1 MATRTYEI
9 KGKYT
14 DGTDY
19 IAGTFTVSDGTNGTN
34 GTNGKD
40 ALVYPNVIQTNAPTV
55 GVMKVLVSTDFNRTP
70 VINDEFIGVCQYE
83 TNKSFIAVWRVQLV
97 SGGNVTCNIVN
108 YVITTGATGQKGAD
122 GTNGTNGSNGLD
134 ALTTIF
140 IPTLTTGDTGEIV
153 TFETDSFNRYPEIG
167 DRFYCPV
174 NLPNNRSGIA
184 TFGVTEVDST
194 NTTTALLLYTE
205 TTGKTGAAGQQG
217 KGIASVQV
225 VEV

>member
-19 IAGTFTVSDGTNGTN
+19 TAGTFTVSDGTNGTN
-34 GTNGKD
+34 GTNGKS
-40 ALVYPNVIQTNAPTV
+40 ALVYLNVIQTGAPTV
-55 GVMKVLVSTDFNRTP
+55 DAKKVLVSTDFNRTP

-97 SGGNVTCNIVN
+97 SEENVTCNIVN

-122 GTNGTNGSNGLD
+122 GTNGTNGKDGADGVGFYYTTD
-134 ALTTIF
+134 AS
-140 IPTLTTGDTGEIV
+140 TGT
-153 TFETDSFNRYPEIG
+153 
-167 DRFYCPV
+167 
-174 NLPNNRSGIA
+174 SGISTLLSNIMPSGIKVDDFLVNA
-184 TFGVTEVDST
+184 NGKVCQVTEISGT
-194 NTTTALLLYTE
+194 NVSAQYRTSIKGA
-205 TTGKTGAAGQQG
+205 TGATGSPGATG

>member
-19 IAGTFTVSDGTNGTN
+19 TAGTFTVSDGTNGTN
-34 GTNGKD
+34 GTNGKS

-55 GVMKVLVSTDFNRTP
+55 GAMKVLVSTDFNRTP

-97 SGGNVTCNIVN
+97 SGENVTCNIVN

-122 GTNGTNGSNGLD
+122 GTNGTNGKDGADGVGFYYTTD
-134 ALTTIF
+134 AS
-140 IPTLTTGDTGEIV
+140 TGT
-153 TFETDSFNRYPEIG
+153 
-167 DRFYCPV
+167 
-174 NLPNNRSGIA
+174 SGISTLLSNIMPSGIKVDDFLVNA
-184 TFGVTEVDST
+184 NGKVCQVTEISGT
-194 NTTTALLLYTE
+194 NVSAQYRTSIKGA
-205 TTGKTGAAGQQG
+205 TGATGSPGATG

>member
-19 IAGTFTVSDGTNGTN
+19 TAGTFTVSDGTNGTN

-40 ALVYPNVIQTNAPTV
+40 ALVYLNVIQTDAPTV
-55 GVMKVLVSTDFNRTP
+55 GAMKVLVSTDFNRTP
-70 VINDEFIGVCQYE
+70 VIKDEFIGVCQYE

-97 SGGNVTCNIVN
+97 SGENVTCNIVN

-122 GTNGTNGSNGLD
+122 GTNGTNGKDGVGFYY
-134 ALTTIF
+134 TTD
-140 IPTLTTGDTGEIV
+140 TTTGTTPIS
-153 TFETDSFNRYPEIG
+153 TLLSNIMP
-167 DRFYCPV
+167 
-174 NLPNNRSGIA
+174 SGIKVDDFLVNA
-184 TFGVTEVDST
+184 NGKVCQVTSIQGNTVST
-194 NTTTALLLYTE
+194 GYRTSIKGA
-205 TTGKTGAAGQQG
+205 TGAAGSPGATG

>member
-14 DGTDY
+14 DGTNY
-19 IAGTFTVSDGTNGTN
+19 TAGTFTVSDGTNGTN

-40 ALVYPNVIQTNAPTV
+40 ALVYLNVIQTNAPTV

-97 SGGNVTCNIVN
+97 SGENVTCNIVN
-108 YVITTGATGQKGAD
+108 YVITTGATGSPGKNGTDGKNGKDGVGFYYTTDTTTGTTPISTLLSNIMPSGIKVDDFLVNANGKVCQVTSIQGNTVSTGYRTSIKGA
-122 GTNGTNGSNGLD
+122 
-134 ALTTIF
+134 
-140 IPTLTTGDTGEIV
+140 
-153 TFETDSFNRYPEIG
+153 
-167 DRFYCPV
+167 
-174 NLPNNRSGIA
+174 
-184 TFGVTEVDST
+184 
-194 NTTTALLLYTE
+194 
-205 TTGKTGAAGQQG
+205 TGAAGSPGATG

>member
-19 IAGTFTVSDGTNGTN
+19 TAGTFTVSDGTNGTN
-34 GTNGKD
+34 GTNGKG

-55 GVMKVLVSTDFNRTP
+55 GAMKVLVSTDFNRTP

-97 SGGNVTCNIVN
+97 SGENVTCNIVN

-122 GTNGTNGSNGLD
+122 GTNGKNGKDGADGVGFYYTTD
-134 ALTTIF
+134 AS
-140 IPTLTTGDTGEIV
+140 TGT
-153 TFETDSFNRYPEIG
+153 
-167 DRFYCPV
+167 
-174 NLPNNRSGIA
+174 SGISTLLSNIMPSGIKVDDFLVNA
-184 TFGVTEVDST
+184 NGKVCQVTEISGT
-194 NTTTALLLYTE
+194 NVSAQYRTSIKGA
-205 TTGKTGAAGQQG
+205 TGATGSPGATG

>member
-19 IAGTFTVSDGTNGTN
+19 TAGTFTVSDGTNGTN

-40 ALVYPNVIQTNAPTV
+40 ALVYPNVIQTGAPTV
-55 GVMKVLVSTDFNRTP
+55 GAMKVLVSTDFNRTP

-97 SGGNVTCNIVN
+97 SGENVTCNIVN

-122 GTNGTNGSNGLD
+122 GTNGINGKDGADGVGFYYTTD
-134 ALTTIF
+134 AS
-140 IPTLTTGDTGEIV
+140 TGT
-153 TFETDSFNRYPEIG
+153 
-167 DRFYCPV
+167 
-174 NLPNNRSGIA
+174 SGISTLLSNIMPSGIKVDDFLVNA
-184 TFGVTEVDST
+184 NGKVCQVTEISGT
-194 NTTTALLLYTE
+194 NVSAQYRTSIKGA
-205 TTGKTGAAGQQG
+205 TGATGSPGATG

>member
-19 IAGTFTVSDGTNGTN
+19 TAGTFTVSDGTNGTN

-40 ALVYPNVIQTNAPTV
+40 ALVYPNVIQTGAPTV
-55 GVMKVLVSTDFNRTP
+55 GAMKVLVSTDFNRTP

-97 SGGNVTCNIVN
+97 SGENVTCNIVN

-122 GTNGTNGSNGLD
+122 GTNGTNGKDGADGVGFYYTTD
-134 ALTTIF
+134 AS
-140 IPTLTTGDTGEIV
+140 TGT
-153 TFETDSFNRYPEIG
+153 
-167 DRFYCPV
+167 
-174 NLPNNRSGIA
+174 SGISTLLSQIMPSGIKVDDFLVNA
-184 TFGVTEVDST
+184 NGKVCQVTEISGT
-194 NTTTALLLYTE
+194 NVSAQYRTSIKGA
-205 TTGKTGAAGQQG
+205 TGATGSPGATG

>member
-19 IAGTFTVSDGTNGTN
+19 TAGTFTVSDGTNGTN

-40 ALVYPNVIQTNAPTV
+40 ALVYPNVIQTDAPTV
-55 GVMKVLVSTDFNRTP
+55 GAMKVLVSTDFNRTP
-70 VINDEFIGVCQYE
+70 QENDFFIGVCQYD
-83 TNKSFIAVWRVQLV
+83 TNKSFIAMWAVATVEGENANCVIV
-97 SGGNVTCNIVN
+97 S

-122 GTNGTNGSNGLD
+122 GTNGKNGKDGVGFYY
-134 ALTTIF
+134 TTD
-140 IPTLTTGDTGEIV
+140 TTTGTTPIS
-153 TFETDSFNRYPEIG
+153 TLLSNIMP
-167 DRFYCPV
+167 
-174 NLPNNRSGIA
+174 SGIKVDDFLVNA
-184 TFGVTEVDST
+184 NGKVCQVTSIQGNTVST
-194 NTTTALLLYTE
+194 GYRTSIKGA
-205 TTGKTGAAGQQG
+205 TGAAGSPGATG

>member
-19 IAGTFTVSDGTNGTN
+19 TAGTFTVSDGTNGTN
-34 GTNGKD
+34 GTKGKD
-40 ALVYPNVIQTNAPTV
+40 ALVYLNVIQTNAPTV
-55 GVMKVLVSTDFNRTP
+55 GAMKVLVSTDFNRTP

-83 TNKSFIAVWRVQLV
+83 TNKSFMAVWRVQLV
-97 SGGNVTCNIVN
+97 SGENVTCNIVN

-122 GTNGTNGSNGLD
+122 GTNGKNGKDGADGVGFYYTTD
-134 ALTTIF
+134 AS
-140 IPTLTTGDTGEIV
+140 TGT
-153 TFETDSFNRYPEIG
+153 
-167 DRFYCPV
+167 
-174 NLPNNRSGIA
+174 SGISTLLSNIMPSGIKVDDFLVNA
-184 TFGVTEVDST
+184 NGKVCQVTEISGT
-194 NTTTALLLYTE
+194 NVSSKYITSIKGA
-205 TTGKTGAAGQQG
+205 TGATGLPGANG

>member
-19 IAGTFTVSDGTNGTN
+19 TAGTFTVSG

-55 GVMKVLVSTDFNRTP
+55 GAMKVLVSTDFNRTP
-70 VINDEFIGVCQYE
+70 VINDEFICVCQYE

-97 SGGNVTCNIVN
+97 SGGNVTCNIVS

-122 GTNGTNGSNGLD
+122 GTNGLD

-184 TFGVTEVDST
+184 TFGVTKVDST

>member
-19 IAGTFTVSDGTNGTN
+19 TAGTFTVSDGTNGTN

-40 ALVYPNVIQTNAPTV
+40 ALVYPNVIQTGAPTV
-55 GVMKVLVSTDFNRTP
+55 GAMKVLVSTDFNRTP

-97 SGGNVTCNIVN
+97 SGENVTCNIVN

-122 GTNGTNGSNGLD
+122 GTNGTNGKDGVGFYYTTD
-134 ALTTIF
+134 AS
-140 IPTLTTGDTGEIV
+140 TGT
-153 TFETDSFNRYPEIG
+153 
-167 DRFYCPV
+167 
-174 NLPNNRSGIA
+174 SGISTLLSNIMPSGIKVDDFLVNA
-184 TFGVTEVDST
+184 NGKVCQVTEISGT
-194 NTTTALLLYTE
+194 NVSAQYRTSIKGA
-205 TTGKTGAAGQQG
+205 TGATGSPGATG

>member
-19 IAGTFTVSDGTNGTN
+19 TAGTFTVSDGTNGTN

-40 ALVYPNVIQTNAPTV
+40 ALVYLNVIQTDAPTV
-55 GVMKVLVSTDFNRTP
+55 GAMKVLVSTDFNRTP

-97 SGGNVTCNIVN
+97 SGENVTCNIVN

-122 GTNGTNGSNGLD
+122 GTNGTNGKDGVGFYY
-134 ALTTIF
+134 TTD
-140 IPTLTTGDTGEIV
+140 TTTGTTPIS
-153 TFETDSFNRYPEIG
+153 TLLSNIMP
-167 DRFYCPV
+167 
-174 NLPNNRSGIA
+174 SGIKVNDFLVNA
-184 TFGVTEVDST
+184 NGKVCQVTSIQGNTVST
-194 NTTTALLLYTE
+194 GYRTSIKGA
-205 TTGKTGAAGQQG
+205 TGAAGSPGATG

>member
-19 IAGTFTVSDGTNGTN
+19 TAGTFTVSDGTNGTN

-40 ALVYPNVIQTNAPTV
+40 ALVYPNVIQTDAPTV
-55 GVMKVLVSTDFNRTP
+55 GAMKVLVSTDFNRTP
-70 VINDEFIGVCQYE
+70 VINDEFMGVCQYE

-97 SGGNVTCNIVN
+97 NGENVTCNIVN

-122 GTNGTNGSNGLD
+122 GTNGTNGKDGVGFYY
-134 ALTTIF
+134 TTD
-140 IPTLTTGDTGEIV
+140 TTTGTTPIS
-153 TFETDSFNRYPEIG
+153 TLLSNIMP
-167 DRFYCPV
+167 
-174 NLPNNRSGIA
+174 SGIKVNDFLVNA
-184 TFGVTEVDST
+184 NGKVCQVTSIQGNTVST
-194 NTTTALLLYTE
+194 GYRTSIKGA
-205 TTGKTGAAGQQG
+205 TGAAGSPGATG

>member
-19 IAGTFTVSDGTNGTN
+19 TAGTFTVSDGTNGTN

-40 ALVYPNVIQTNAPTV
+40 ALVYPNVIQTGAPTV
-55 GVMKVLVSTDFNRTP
+55 GAMKVLVSTDFNRTP

-97 SGGNVTCNIVN
+97 SGENVTCNIVN

-122 GTNGTNGSNGLD
+122 GTNGTNGKDGVGFYY
-134 ALTTIF
+134 TTD
-140 IPTLTTGDTGEIV
+140 TTTGTTPIS
-153 TFETDSFNRYPEIG
+153 TLLSNIMP
-167 DRFYCPV
+167 
-174 NLPNNRSGIA
+174 SGIKVNDFLVNA
-184 TFGVTEVDST
+184 NGKVCQVTSIQGNTVST
-194 NTTTALLLYTE
+194 GYRTSIKGE
-205 TTGKTGAAGQQG
+205 TGAAGSPGATG

>member
-14 DGTDY
+14 DGTNY
-19 IAGTFTVSDGTNGTN
+19 TAGTFTVSDGTNGTN

-40 ALVYPNVIQTNAPTV
+40 ALVYPNVIQTDAPTV
-55 GVMKVLVSTDFNRTP
+55 GAMKVLVSTDFNRTP

-97 SGGNVTCNIVN
+97 SGENVTCNIVN

-122 GTNGTNGSNGLD
+122 GTNGTNGKDGVGFYY
-134 ALTTIF
+134 TTD
-140 IPTLTTGDTGEIV
+140 TTTGTTPIS
-153 TFETDSFNRYPEIG
+153 TLLSNIMP
-167 DRFYCPV
+167 
-174 NLPNNRSGIA
+174 SGIKVDDFLVNA
-184 TFGVTEVDST
+184 NGKVCQVTSIQGNTVST
-194 NTTTALLLYTE
+194 GYRTSIKGA
-205 TTGKTGAAGQQG
+205 TGAAGSPGATG

>member
-19 IAGTFTVSDGTNGTN
+19 TAGTFTVSDGTNGTN

-55 GVMKVLVSTDFNRTP
+55 GAMKVLVSTDFNRTP

-97 SGGNVTCNIVN
+97 SGENVTCNIVN

-122 GTNGTNGSNGLD
+122 GTNGKDGKDGADGVGFYYTTD
-134 ALTTIF
+134 AS
-140 IPTLTTGDTGEIV
+140 TGT
-153 TFETDSFNRYPEIG
+153 
-167 DRFYCPV
+167 
-174 NLPNNRSGIA
+174 SGISTLLSNIMPSGIKVDDFLVNA
-184 TFGVTEVDST
+184 NGKVCQVTEISGT
-194 NTTTALLLYTE
+194 NVSAQYRTSIKGA
-205 TTGKTGAAGQQG
+205 TGATGSPGATG

>member
-19 IAGTFTVSDGTNGTN
+19 TAGTFTVSDGTNGTN

-55 GVMKVLVSTDFNRTP
+55 GAMKVLVSTDFNRTP

-97 SGGNVTCNIVN
+97 SGENVTCNIVN
-108 YVITTGATGQKGAD
+108 YVITTGATGQKGAN
-122 GTNGTNGSNGLD
+122 GTNGTNGNDGVGFYYTTD
-134 ALTTIF
+134 AS
-140 IPTLTTGDTGEIV
+140 TGT
-153 TFETDSFNRYPEIG
+153 
-167 DRFYCPV
+167 
-174 NLPNNRSGIA
+174 SGISTLLSNIMPSGIKVDDFLVNA
-184 TFGVTEVDST
+184 NGKVCQVTEISGT
-194 NTTTALLLYTE
+194 NVSAQYRTSIKGA
-205 TTGKTGAAGQQG
+205 TGATGSPGATG

>member
-19 IAGTFTVSDGTNGTN
+19 TAGTFTVSDGTNGTD

-40 ALVYPNVIQTNAPTV
+40 ALVYPNVIQTDAPTV
-55 GVMKVLVSTDFNRTP
+55 GAMKVLVSTDFNRTP

-97 SGGNVTCNIVN
+97 SGENVTCNIVN

-122 GTNGTNGSNGLD
+122 GTNGKNGKDGADGVGFYYTTD
-134 ALTTIF
+134 AS
-140 IPTLTTGDTGEIV
+140 TGT
-153 TFETDSFNRYPEIG
+153 
-167 DRFYCPV
+167 
-174 NLPNNRSGIA
+174 SGISTLLSQIMPSGIKVDDFLVNA
-184 TFGVTEVDST
+184 NGKVCQVTEISGT
-194 NTTTALLLYTE
+194 NVSAQYRTSIKGA
-205 TTGKTGAAGQQG
+205 TGATGSPGATG

>member
-19 IAGTFTVSDGTNGTN
+19 TAGTFTVSDGTNGTN

-40 ALVYPNVIQTNAPTV
+40 ALVYPNVIQTDAPTI
-55 GVMKVLVSTDFNRTP
+55 GAMKVLVSTDFNRTP

-97 SGGNVTCNIVN
+97 SGENVTCNIVN
-108 YVITTGATGQKGAD
+108 FVITTGATGQKGAD
-122 GTNGTNGSNGLD
+122 GTNGTNGKDGADGVGFYYTTD
-134 ALTTIF
+134 AS
-140 IPTLTTGDTGEIV
+140 TGT
-153 TFETDSFNRYPEIG
+153 
-167 DRFYCPV
+167 
-174 NLPNNRSGIA
+174 SGISTLLSNIMPSGIKVDDFLVNA
-184 TFGVTEVDST
+184 NGKVCEVTEISGT
-194 NTTTALLLYTE
+194 NVSAQYRTSIKGA
-205 TTGKTGAAGQQG
+205 TGATGSPGATG

>member
-14 DGTDY
+14 DGTNY
-19 IAGTFTVSDGTNGTN
+19 TAGTFTVSDGTNGTN

-55 GVMKVLVSTDFNRTP
+55 GAMKVLVSTDFNRTP

-97 SGGNVTCNIVN
+97 SGENVTCNIVN

-122 GTNGTNGSNGLD
+122 GTNGTNGKNGVGFYYTTD
-134 ALTTIF
+134 AS
-140 IPTLTTGDTGEIV
+140 TGT
-153 TFETDSFNRYPEIG
+153 
-167 DRFYCPV
+167 
-174 NLPNNRSGIA
+174 SGISTLLSNIMPSGIKVDNFLVNA
-184 TFGVTEVDST
+184 NGKVCQVTEISGT
-194 NTTTALLLYTE
+194 NVSAQYRTSIKGA
-205 TTGKTGAAGQQG
+205 TGATGSPGATG

>member
-19 IAGTFTVSDGTNGTN
+19 TAGTFTVSDGTNGTN
-34 GTNGKD
+34 GTNGKG

-55 GVMKVLVSTDFNRTP
+55 GAMKVLVSTDFNRTP

-97 SGGNVTCNIVN
+97 SGENVTCNIVN

-122 GTNGTNGSNGLD
+122 GTNGTNGKDGADGVGFYYTTD
-134 ALTTIF
+134 AS
-140 IPTLTTGDTGEIV
+140 TGT
-153 TFETDSFNRYPEIG
+153 
-167 DRFYCPV
+167 
-174 NLPNNRSGIA
+174 SGISTLLSNIMPSGIKVDDFLVNA
-184 TFGVTEVDST
+184 NGKVCQVTEISGT
-194 NTTTALLLYTE
+194 NVSAQYRTSIKGA
-205 TTGKTGAAGQQG
+205 TGATGSPGATG

>member
-19 IAGTFTVSDGTNGTN
+19 TAGTFTVSDGTNGTN
-34 GTNGKD
+34 GTNGKS
-40 ALVYPNVIQTNAPTV
+40 ALVYLNVIQTNAPTV
-55 GVMKVLVSTDFNRTP
+55 GAMKVLVSTDFNRTP

-97 SGGNVTCNIVN
+97 SEENVTCNIVN

-122 GTNGTNGSNGLD
+122 GTNGTNGKDGADGVGFYYTTD
-134 ALTTIF
+134 AS
-140 IPTLTTGDTGEIV
+140 TGT
-153 TFETDSFNRYPEIG
+153 
-167 DRFYCPV
+167 
-174 NLPNNRSGIA
+174 SGISTLLSNIMPSGIKVDDFLVNA
-184 TFGVTEVDST
+184 NGKVCQVTEISGT
-194 NTTTALLLYTE
+194 NVSAQYRTSIKGA
-205 TTGKTGAAGQQG
+205 TGATGSPGATG

>member
-14 DGTDY
+14 DGSDY
-19 IAGTFTVSDGTNGTN
+19 TAGTFTVSDGTNG
-34 GTNGKD
+34 KD
-40 ALVYPNVIQTNAPTV
+40 SLVYPNVIQTGAPTV
-55 GVMKVLVSTDFNRTP
+55 GAMKVLVSTDFNRTP

-97 SGGNVTCNIVN
+97 SGENVTCNIVN

-122 GTNGTNGSNGLD
+122 GTNGLD

-205 TTGKTGAAGQQG
+205 TTGKTGTAGQQG

>member
-19 IAGTFTVSDGTNGTN
+19 TAGTFTVSDGTNG
-34 GTNGKD
+34 KD
-40 ALVYPNVIQTNAPTV
+40 ALVYLNVIQTAAPTV
-55 GVMKVLVSTDFNRTP
+55 GAMKVLVSTDFNRTP

-97 SGGNVTCNIVN
+97 SGENVTCNIVN

-122 GTNGTNGSNGLD
+122 GTNGLD

-184 TFGVTEVDST
+184 TFGVTKVDST

>member
-19 IAGTFTVSDGTNGTN
+19 AAGTFTVSDGTNGTN

-40 ALVYPNVIQTNAPTV
+40 ALVYPNVIQTGAPTV
-55 GVMKVLVSTDFNRTP
+55 GAMKVLVSTDFNRTP

-97 SGGNVTCNIVN
+97 SGENVTCNIVN

-122 GTNGTNGSNGLD
+122 GTNGTNGNDGADGVGFYYTTD
-134 ALTTIF
+134 AS
-140 IPTLTTGDTGEIV
+140 TGT
-153 TFETDSFNRYPEIG
+153 
-167 DRFYCPV
+167 
-174 NLPNNRSGIA
+174 SGISTLLSNIMPSGIKVDDFLVNA
-184 TFGVTEVDST
+184 NGKVCQVTEISGT
-194 NTTTALLLYTE
+194 NVSAQYRTSIKGA
-205 TTGKTGAAGQQG
+205 TGATGSPGATG

>member
-19 IAGTFTVSDGTNGTN
+19 TAGTFTVSDGTNGTN

-40 ALVYPNVIQTNAPTV
+40 ALVYPNVIQTGAPTV
-55 GVMKVLVSTDFNRTP
+55 GAMKVLVSTDFNRTP
-70 VINDEFIGVCQYE
+70 VINDEFVGVCQYE
-83 TNKSFIAVWRVQLV
+83 TNKSFIAIWRVQLV
-97 SGGNVTCNIVN
+97 SGENVTCNIIS

-122 GTNGTNGSNGLD
+122 GINGTNGKDGADGVGFYYTTD
-134 ALTTIF
+134 AS
-140 IPTLTTGDTGEIV
+140 TGT
-153 TFETDSFNRYPEIG
+153 
-167 DRFYCPV
+167 
-174 NLPNNRSGIA
+174 SGISTLLSNIMPSGIKVDDFLVNA
-184 TFGVTEVDST
+184 NGKVCQVTEISGT
-194 NTTTALLLYTE
+194 NVSAQYRTSIKGA
-205 TTGKTGAAGQQG
+205 TGATGSPGATG